1 MPETYIR
8 EKADSVNIFTGLYAA
23 DRTRYDVN
31 SGARQRAFE
40 ILYNGDMLP

>member
-1 MPETYIR
+1 MKRKLKKE
-8 EKADSVNIFTGLYAA
+8 AGSGNIFTGLYAA

-31 SGARQRAFE
+31 SGAIQRAFE